1 MKIMIQK
8 SNQTSIVKL
17 LLLPDRYH
25 LRILQTSI
33 DKIVSIVGSLRFQL
47 AEALVDKLIEERIA
61 NPLFF
66 VHISGN
72 KDLSHGS
79 FAKLQ
84 AYKLK
89 GIVYNIFELA
99 EVQVVFFAFFCYV
112 LLHQA
117 DLLAVPVDEI
127 VADLGKREGT
137 VEILIDAEVF
147 SAAGPDHGNFYF

>member
-1 MKIMIQK
+1 M
-8 SNQTSIVKL
+8 
-17 LLLPDRYH
+17 
-25 LRILQTSI
+25 
-33 DKIVSIVGSLRFQL
+33 
-47 AEALVDKLIEERIA
+47 
-61 NPLFF
+61 
-66 VHISGN
+66 HISGN

-79 FAKLQ
+79 LAKLQ

-127 VADLGKREGT
+127 VANFGKREGT
-137 VEILIDAEVF
+137 VEILVDAEVF